1 MSKILYLNFFKLFIV
16 LSFGF
21 RYKRIIQNMRFCL
34 FASAF
39 WSIQIK
45 KINFG
50 QLAENPL
57 EGLVSIIIA
66 KSAFLIQIALD
77 LVQDTQAYE
86 ISMNS
91 GHFSEKWNAIC
102 IENCSNHGAPIE
114 QQIYIQLLGTSG
126 TFYILPGHI
135 HETIITLSNTRS

>member
-91 GHFSEKWNAIC
+91 GHFLKSGMQFALKTAQIMVLLQNSRSTF
-102 IENCSNHGAPIE
+102 NCSAHQGHSIFS
-114 QQIYIQLLGTSG
+114 LGTF
-126 TFYILPGHI
+126 TKP
-135 HETIITLSNTRS
+135 